1 MHSQRDMKYTSLARK
16 SIPTNLGQQAS
27 RLLTGRPS
35 PRAFPMALPILLGV
49 VVPTFWLLLRRL
61 MRRGG
66 RRVKDV
72 MIDKV
77 ISVDSS
83 STLAEAAQLMR
94 DGNIGVLPV
103 VEGGRLR
110 GLLTDRDIVIRAVA
124 RGADARVTRVA
135 ECATGQVVSAKP
147 EWSAEAA
154 GQAMARHQIGR
165 LPVVDEDGSLV
176 GIVTLSSLALR
187 SRDSDEAHHAAE
199 EVSRRSARQA

>member
-1 MHSQRDMKYTSLARK
+1 MKYTALARK
-16 SIPTNLGQQAS
+16 NLPMNLGHQAS
-27 RLLTGRPS
+27 RLLARRPA
-35 PRAFPMALPILLGV
+35 PPAFAMALPILLGLV
-49 VVPTFWLLLRRL
+49 APTLWLLLRRIA
-61 MRRGG
+61 RRGG

-83 STLAEAAQLMR
+83 ATLAEAAQLMR

-135 ECATGQVVSAKP
+135 DCATGQVVSARP

-154 GQAMARHQIGR
+154 GHTMARHQIGR
-165 LPVVDEDGSLV
+165 LPVVDDDGRLV

-187 SRDSDEAHHAAE
+187 SQEPGQALEAAE
-199 EVSRRSARQA
+199 KVSRRSARQA

>member
-1 MHSQRDMKYTSLARK
+1 MDMKYTALAHK
-16 SIPTNLGQQAS
+16 HIPTNLGQQAL
-27 RLLTGRPS
+27 RLLGSRTAPQ
-35 PRAFPMALPILLGV
+35 AFPLLPLLLGALA
-49 VVPTFWLLLRRL
+49 PALWLLLRRG
-61 MRRGG
+61 MRRGR

-135 ECATGQVVSAKP
+135 DCATTEVVSAKP
-147 EWSAEAA
+147 EWSAEDASE
-154 GQAMARHQIGR
+154 AMARHQIGR
-165 LPVVDEDGSLV
+165 LPVVDEGGRLV

-187 SRDSDEAHHAAE
+187 SRDAEEALHAAE
-199 EVSRRSARQA
+199 EVSRRSARHA